1 MASTA
6 VELLRRRF
14 GGKKGILPQ
23 GYTQLEYLE
32 NQLGHDAYVITNIT
46 TDNTIGFEVDG
57 MFYDAFKTT
66 PYGALFGG
74 RFANF
79 NRDFMVASFKDSDF
93 DGQLRLGANA
103 NTYNMGIYQN
113 TRFQASL
120 IDNTFVCGN
129 ITTQVSKNITY
140 PCYINV
146 FAQGGFNS
154 TTPITNGHGRVYS
167 LKLYKSGVLVRD
179 FIPCINP
186 SNEYG
191 LFDILNQQFYGSAN
205 STPFTGQ

>member
-1 MASTA
+1 MAST
-6 VELLRRRF
+6 VTELLRRRF

-57 MFYDAFKTT
+57 MFYDAFNTAT
-66 PYGALFGG
+66 YGALFGG
-74 RFANF
+74 RFSNF
-79 NRDFMVASFKDSDF
+79 NRDFMVASFKDNNF
-93 DGQLRLGANA
+93 DGQLRLGAFA
-103 NTYNMGIYQN
+103 NCYNMGITQN

-120 IDNTFVCGN
+120 IGDSFVCGE
-129 ITTQVSKNITY
+129 ITATVTKNISY
-140 PCYINV
+140 SCYINI

-167 LKLYKSGVLVRD
+167 LKLYKGGVLVRD
-179 FIPCINP
+179 FVPCINP